1 MRSTCLQ
8 IVPVHALRMMPISR
22 FVLPCAIQV
31 RTSVSRAVSPNEPSG
46 FFTSISL
53 VFVLILGFLFLCGA
67 FIWLLIFC
75 QHEQSWGKLYDSWC
89 IGVSGPCS
97 AGGKLFGLRLVLVIE
112 NSFPGGAL
120 LDEAFIRSYGAC
132 KEKFYDGVLRIKL
145 LISFHEHNITGS
157 VKLTLHDIR
166 LLCVNTEHVQR
177 HILPGRFFRI

>member
-1 MRSTCLQ
+1 LTRSLHRMRSTCLQ

-112 NSFPGGAL
+112 NSFPGGP
-120 LDEAFIRSYGAC
+120 YWM
-132 KEKFYDGVLRIKL
+132 
-145 LISFHEHNITGS
+145 
-157 VKLTLHDIR
+157 R
-166 LLCVNTEHVQR
+166 LLCAVMAHVKKNSTMAFCALNCSF
-177 HILPGRFFRI
+177 HFTNATSPVL